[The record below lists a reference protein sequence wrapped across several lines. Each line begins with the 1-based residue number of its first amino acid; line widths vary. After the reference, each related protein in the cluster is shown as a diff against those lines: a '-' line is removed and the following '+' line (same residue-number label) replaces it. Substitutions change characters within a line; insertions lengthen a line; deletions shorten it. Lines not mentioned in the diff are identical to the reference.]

1 MPIHSHM
8 KHRTPFYHSE
18 SMKVYEQSYQNL
30 YQLLPQL
37 IIRRHTSPEQM
48 AYAES
53 KKSCLSALSRSK
65 FLGGSTESRFAAV
78 GSTVA
83 HFTTLGARK
92 FMNRATRI
100 CINFCSSSNYVATRA
115 RGKWLTLGAK
125 YRVFWAVSS
134 AKFWVGPRKPDFQPY
149 EAPQPI
155 LPLWGHESS

>member
-1 MPIHSHM
+1 MNFHIAKVVIWATVLPAAANWLLLRAVLWCFSSLSG
-8 KHRTPFYHSE
+8 SE
-18 SMKVYEQSYQNL
+18 FGN
-30 YQLLPQL
+30 
-37 IIRRHTSPEQM
+37 
-48 AYAES
+48 
-53 KKSCLSALSRSK
+53 
-65 FLGGSTESRFAAV
+65 GSTEIRSAAV

-83 HFTTLGARK
+83 HFTTLGAQK

-149 EAPQPI
+149 EAP
-155 LPLWGHESS
+155 